1 MKQSSGV
8 APRPMTRRARTRS
21 ILHQM
26 LNGFFLRDLDE
37 KRNPFCILTAVETDH
52 GKLAMA
58 RRLGSSTMA
67 PTVTSDGASA
77 PGMALAVVV
86 VVVGAPPPS
95 NQLAQEAPV

>member
-8 APRPMTRRARTRS
+8 APWPTTRRASTRS

-52 GKLAMA
+52 GKLAIA

-67 PTVTSDGASA
+67 PMVTFDGASA
-77 PGMALAVVV
+77 PGIAPAVA

>member
-1 MKQSSGV
+1 MKHSSGV
-8 APRPMTRRARTRS
+8 APWPTTRRASTRS

-52 GKLAMA
+52 GKLAIA

-67 PTVTSDGASA
+67 PMVTFDGASA
-77 PGMALAVVV
+77 PGIAPAVA

>member
-1 MKQSSGV
+1 
-8 APRPMTRRARTRS
+8 
-21 ILHQM
+21 M

-52 GKLAMA
+52 GKLAIA

-67 PTVTSDGASA
+67 PMVTFEGASA
-77 PGMALAVVV
+77 PGMAPAAAVVA
-86 VVVGAPPPS
+86 GAPPPS